1 MTDVTGAELLKR
13 IAALSVPG
21 RMRVLSAEGRRLA
34 GTPELGRLLAEL
46 SAGGAYERRIAIHLA
61 FVAGARDYL
70 VDRLDSGDQDCVGR
84 ALTVVVRLGIE
95 PAVVMERLPRLSQRT
110 RKRLYR
116 ALARN
121 SRESLAD
128 SLLLPVRTLFGDA
141 EAARVLPSCSTAVVA
156 AHLPELGYAV
166 PSWPALCRRH
176 IGVVFD
182 YVDAAAPT
190 AQPADWH
197 ELWWWLT
204 ASPTSAALHD
214 ARRLLALAARAVE
227 HTSLATLRPVAGFL
241 ARRDPA
247 AVLGL
252 ILHPSGN
259 GRGLVGPA
267 TWRALGVLSDD
278 HMRELFAASA
288 TGDRGRLLRTV
299 SPARR
304 TLLARPLLTRPGT
317 APADVDLS
325 LLDLLPAADRTAVAR
340 ELLARPGGADV
351 PDVADALSA
360 RLPWDEAKSV
370 LAAAIRLPAAD
381 DRARAYPLVV
391 RAAAGSRDAAT
402 VGELLVLLQRVRNE
416 QDPVRRTALHAL
428 TTIPMSLLSADALP
442 ALEQLCIDALQARD
456 SSHPTV
462 SAVEKLARTLLVRGA
477 QTGDIAFT
485 DTGLRVATLLAEQS
499 EFMNLYGLHRNLP
512 RGAEHRFFAAL
523 RPRLENDAARDNWA
537 LVLSLADGLRHRA
550 RIVPELQQLVL
561 RACGA
566 RRDSTVRRAVRLA
579 LDNPATRDAHLDAIL
594 RRDRSLITLPEV
606 QWLIAHRRTDLLDTL
621 LGAVTPGRFLSSRI
635 RFIPMFGTG
644 CDRWTPHQIERYA
657 RLLDSYARSDQAKI
671 VERTAAVRQLGLL
684 PGSFDHLRP
693 HVDASDLSVA
703 EAALT
708 ALGRSD
714 ESRRAIALLA
724 EHVGNDHARVAVSS
738 IACCARSI
746 SPVDLTETI
755 APLLDSPKIT
765 AMKEGVRLL
774 AILHAPEAMTVTA
787 TLWSRADLHRDIR
800 RAAVS
805 ATRWLFDHDEAWDL
819 LATAAQDPDIA
830 GAILNIGPTSLPVP
844 QRRRFAAFLRD
855 LAAHTDHRVAAQA
868 LAALPH
874 WPRWWPTGTGAVLV
888 DRATDLTEVGLW
900 HTAIRALLD
909 RLTSIGDPTAL
920 IATVERL
927 QSADAAIPDRDLP
940 ARQRLSMLLHWL
952 AATLSQ
958 NDTSRPAAAPII
970 DRLTA
975 DPLWHEQV
983 IELTLA
989 AVRWTEPEQTVRAI
1003 ETLSAVATG
1012 ALTDHPARCLAQ
1024 RLTRDIDRTPQPALV
1039 TIATGLAH
1047 STGSATALTAVA
1059 LISTCGT
1066 RFGWA
1071 TPWPDLLSGL
1081 RAHTDIDV
1089 RRAALSVY
1097 TAPE

>member
-1 MTDVTGAELLKR
+1 MTGAELLKR
-13 IAALSVPG
+13 VAGLSVPE
-21 RMRVLSAEGRRLA
+21 RMRVLSEEGRGLA
-34 GTPELGRLLAEL
+34 GGPEFGRVLAEL
-46 SAGGAYERRIAIHLA
+46 SVGGVYERRVAIHLA

-70 VDRLDSGDQDCVGR
+70 VGWLDSGDQQCVGR
-84 ALTVVVRLGIE
+84 ALTVAVRLGVE
-95 PAVVMERLPRLSQRT
+95 PAVIVERLPRLSQRN

-128 SLLLPVRTLFGDA
+128 SLLLPLRALFGDA

-182 YVDAAAPT
+182 YVEAGAADARA
-190 AQPADWH
+190 ADWR

-204 ASPTSAALHD
+204 ASPIAAAGHD
-214 ARRLLALAARAVE
+214 AQRLLALAAHAIE
-227 HTSLATLRPVAGFL
+227 HTSLSTLRPVAGFL

-247 AVLGL
+247 AVLAL

-278 HMRELFAASA
+278 RLRELFAASA
-288 TGDRGRLLRTV
+288 PGDRGRLLRTV
-299 SPARR
+299 SPSRR

-325 LLDLLPAADRTAVAR
+325 LLDLLPAEDRTAVAR
-340 ELLARPGGADV
+340 ELLARPGGSDV

-360 RLPWDEAKSV
+360 RLPWGEAKSV
-370 LAAAIRLPAAD
+370 LAEAIRLPAAD
-381 DRARAYPLVV
+381 DRARAYALMV

-402 VGELLVLLQRVRNE
+402 VGELLALLQRLRNE

-428 TTIPMSLLSADALP
+428 TTIPVSLLSADALP
-442 ALEQLCIDALQARD
+442 ALEQLCIDAVQARD
-456 SSHPTV
+456 RSHPTA
-462 SAVEKLARTLLVRGA
+462 SAVEKLARTLLLRGA
-477 QTGDIAFT
+477 QTGEIAFT
-485 DTGLRVATLLAEQS
+485 DTALRVATLLAEQS
-499 EFMNLYGLHRNLP
+499 AFMNLYGLHRNLP
-512 RGAEHRFFAAL
+512 RGAEHRLFTAL
-523 RPRLENDAARDNWA
+523 RSRLENDAARDNWA
-537 LVLSLADGLRHRA
+537 LVLNLADGLEHRA
-550 RIVPELQQLVL
+550 RTVPELQQLVL

-566 RRDSTVRRAVRLA
+566 RKDSTVRHAVRLA

-606 QWLIAHRRTDLLDTL
+606 RRLVAHRRTDLLDAL
-621 LGAVTPGRFLSSRI
+621 LGAVTPGRFLSTRI
-635 RFIPMFGTG
+635 RFIPMFGAG
-644 CDRWTPHQIERYA
+644 FERWTPRQTERYA
-657 RLLDSYARSDQAKI
+657 RLLDGYARSGQVGIGD
-671 VERTAAVRQLGLL
+671 RTTAVRQLGLL
-684 PGSFDHLRP
+684 PGSFEYLRP
-693 HVDASDLSVA
+693 HIDAPDLSVA

-714 ESRRAIALLA
+714 EPRRAIAVLA
-724 EHVGNDHARVAVSS
+724 EHVGNDRARVAVSS

-746 SPVDLTETI
+746 PPGDLTETI

-774 AILHAPEAMTVTA
+774 AVLHAPDAMTVIDA
-787 TLWSRADLHRDIR
+787 LWARTDLHRDIR

-819 LATAAQDPDIA
+819 LTTAAQDPDVA
-830 GAILNIGPTSLPVP
+830 GAILDIAPSSLPVP

-855 LAAHTDHRVAAQA
+855 LAAHADHRVAAQA
-868 LAALPH
+868 LAALPY
-874 WPRWWPTGTGAVLV
+874 WTRWWPTGTGAVLA

-900 HTAIRALLD
+900 RTAIRALLD
-909 RLTSIGDPTAL
+909 GLTSIGDPTAL

-927 QSADAAIPDRDLP
+927 QSADSAVPGRDLP
-940 ARQRLSMLLHWL
+940 ARQRLSTLLHWL
-952 AATLSQ
+952 AAALRQ
-958 NDTSRPAAAPII
+958 HDTARPAAAPII

-1003 ETLSAVATG
+1003 EALSAVATG

-1024 RLTRDIDRTPQPALV
+1024 RLTRDIDRTLPPALV

-1047 STGSATALTAVA
+1047 STGSAAALAAVT
-1059 LISTCGT
+1059 LISACGA

-1071 TPWPDLLSGL
+1071 PPWLDLLGGL
-1081 RAHTDIDV
+1081 RTHTDIDV